1 MRMVRLRV
9 QARQQFRG
17 LFLRRYLTL
26 SGSSRRPEYL
36 KRHGYNG
43 GVEFVLREFRREDF
57 DSLWRIEQ
65 ECFAPAIAYSRLEL
79 AAYLRLRGAFTVVA
93 ELLRNETKRPGTEPG
108 LVQAVPPEIL
118 GFLVAQ
124 AIRRGVGHIL
134 TIDVPAAH

>member
-9 QARQQFRG
+9 QARQQFRA

-43 GVEFVLREFRREDF
+43 GVESVLREFRREDF
-57 DSLWRIEQ
+57 DSLWRIDQ
-65 ECFAPAIAYSRLEL
+65 ECFAPEIAYSRLEL

-93 ELLRNETKRPGTEPG
+93 ERVRDETKQPGIDPG
-108 LVQAVPPEIL
+108 RVQAVPPKIL
-118 GFLVAQ
+118 GFIVAQ
-124 AIRRGVGHIL
+124 ANRRG
-134 TIDVPAAH
+134 